1 MSLKIYGENDLD
13 IHIVENGWKGNGTKE
28 SPFIIESRANIED
41 TIKIKNI
48 TRFLHVKNC
57 DFHSI
62 YLRNCKNIAIE
73 NNKIQYLDLFN
84 CSKIIINNNKIFFI
98 EILHSPENIIQNNK
112 LRELVLNNLI
122 KFSDPKSQ
130 YLNLLKYILFLIIGF
145 SITSIIFGIPLF
157 TFEADSTAFIVLSV
171 IFITQILGLIA
182 EIINFIIHT
191 TLYKKVKNGSANKIL
206 NNSKLLDL
214 EDFN

>member
-13 IHIVENGWKGNGTKE
+13 IHVVENGWKGNGTKE

-41 TIKIKNI
+41 KIKIKNI
-48 TRFLHVKNC
+48 TRFLHIKNC

-98 EILHSPENIIQNNK
+98 EILHSPENIFQNND
-112 LRELVLNNLI
+112 LTEFALINLV
-122 KFSDPKSQ
+122 KFTNTKSQ
-130 YLNLLKYILFLIIGF
+130 YNSFIKSILFLIIGF
-145 SITSIIFGIPLF
+145 SVTSLIFGIPLF
-157 TFEADSTAFIVLSV
+157 TFEADLIAFIVLSV
-171 IFITQILGLIA
+171 IFITQFLAVIAGILNLIV
-182 EIINFIIHT
+182 HT
-191 TLYKKVKNGSANKIL
+191 NWYRKVKFLPPNKIL
-206 NNSKLLDL
+206 NNSELLDL